1 MSHSAKSALAETRRV
16 VKIALAA
23 VIGFS
28 IIVNLLVLALPLYS
42 LQVFDR
48 VLSSR
53 SVETLLALT
62 VVTLGLLAL
71 QAALDHVRSAV
82 LRKVAL
88 RVETSLTGPVLRASL
103 DEGSRGSPQAVAGLR
118 DLREVRTA
126 VSSPGLTALFDLP
139 LTPFFVLVVFLIHP
153 LLGFFVI
160 GAITILAVLTGTHA
174 LAARRPQ
181 DEDARATQK
190 AGEAVQD
197 YVRHAEAIQA
207 LGMTGD
213 VERRWRKQNNQLLKL
228 DAVLAGR
235 VGAVLSVTKFVRM
248 AVQVGITGLGASLA
262 LDGAITPGAMIASSL
277 LMARALA
284 PVEQAVGGWKS
295 WTSAQAAGKRLVTLL
310 KGADEPMSA
319 VTLPRPRGDLEVTNV
334 VFRPE
339 GAEMP
344 VLRGV
349 SLRLSAGHALAIVGP
364 SGSGKSTLMRLI
376 AGVWKPTAG
385 EIRIDGADL
394 EQWKRNTLGRHI
406 GYLPQA
412 VQLLSGTVAENISRL
427 EDDPA
432 SEDIIAAAQA
442 AGVHELILRLPQG
455 YDTVIGEG
463 GFQLSGG
470 QKQRI
475 GLARALYGN
484 PGVVILD
491 EPNSNLDPEGE
502 AALIDA
508 LQSCREAKR
517 TIILVSHRPALLRS
531 VDWIVV
537 IRDGQVER
545 AGARGDLMRGL
556 ATPED
561 VTAKE
566 AAPDARVSQ

>member
-1 MSHSAKSALAETRRV
+1 MSNSAKSSLTETRRV
-16 VKIALAA
+16 LKIALAA
-23 VIGFS
+23 VAGFS
-28 IIVNLLVLALPLYS
+28 IIVNILVLALPLYS

-62 VVTLGLLAL
+62 VVTIGLLAL
-71 QAALDHVRSAV
+71 QAALDHVRGSV
-82 LRKVAL
+82 LRRVAL
-88 RVETSLTGPVLRASL
+88 RVETSLTAPVLRMSL
-103 DEGSRGSPQAVAGLR
+103 EEGSRGSPHADSGLR

-126 VSSPGLTALFDLP
+126 IANPGLSALFDLP
-139 LTPFFVLVVFLIHP
+139 MTPFFVLVVFLIHP
-153 LLGFFVI
+153 MLGLFVL
-160 GAITILAVLTGTHA
+160 GAIALLAVLTGSHV

-181 DEDARATQK
+181 DDDARAALK

-207 LGMTGD
+207 LGMGEA
-213 VERRWRKQNNQLLKL
+213 VERRWRGQNTRVLALE
-228 DAVLAGR
+228 AILAGR
-235 VGAVLSVTKFVRM
+235 VGAVLSLTKFVRM

-262 LDGAITPGAMIASSL
+262 LDGVITPGAMIASSL

-295 WTSAQAAGKRLVTLL
+295 WTSALAAARRLPTGL
-310 KGADEPMSA
+310 KGVEEPENLVA
-319 VTLPRPRGDLEVTNV
+319 LPAPKGRLEVSDL
-334 VFRPE
+334 FYRPP
-339 GAEMP
+339 GAADP
-344 VLRGV
+344 ILRGV
-349 SLRLSAGHALAIVGP
+349 SMRLAAGHSLAIVGP

-376 AGVWKPTAG
+376 AGVWAASAG

-394 EQWKRNTLGRHI
+394 GQWNRGSLGRHV
-406 GYLPQA
+406 GYLPQS
-412 VQLLSGTVAENISRL
+412 VQLLSGTIAENISRL
-427 EDDPA
+427 EENPNS
-432 SEDIIAAAQA
+432 SEIIAAAQA

-455 YDTVIGEG
+455 YGTLIGEG
-463 GFQLSGG
+463 GYQLSGG

-475 GLARALYGN
+475 GLARALYGD
-484 PGVVILD
+484 PRLVILD

-508 LQSCREAKR
+508 LQTCREARR

-537 IRDGQVER
+537 LRDGLIER
-545 AGARGDLMRGL
+545 AGARNELMRSF

-561 VTAKE
+561 VSQKGSAP
-566 AAPDARVSQ
+566 AARAAG